1 MRLFDSGSISKFFRL
16 GAWVESCHSERMP
29 KRISTPR
36 LDVVQSAHRVVQ
48 ESIRNTEAA
57 DRVLSN
63 PSLLSQVMAEM
74 GRRGG
79 QIGGKRRLVTLSV
92 ERRKEIAS
100 NAAKARWRTNKNK
113 KK

>member
-1 MRLFDSGSISKFFRL
+1 
-16 GAWVESCHSERMP
+16 MP
-29 KRISTPR
+29 KRISTPQ
-36 LDVVQSAHRVVQ
+36 LDVVQNAHRVVQ
-48 ESIRNTEAA
+48 ESIRSTETPMS
-57 DRVLSN
+57 VLAN

-79 QIGGKRRLVTLSV
+79 QIGGKRRLETLSD

-100 NAAKARWRTNKNK
+100 QAAKARWATKKRK